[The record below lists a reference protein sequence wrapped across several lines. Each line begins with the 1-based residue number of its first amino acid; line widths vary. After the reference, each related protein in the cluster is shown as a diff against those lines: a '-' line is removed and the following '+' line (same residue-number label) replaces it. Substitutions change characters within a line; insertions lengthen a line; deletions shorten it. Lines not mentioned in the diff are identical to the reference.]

1 MSCHAVL
8 CCGLQAVREQ
18 RMAQEL
24 AAAKRE
30 RDFYLSRVDR
40 AKALDAMQQRR
51 SAKQQQQQGAGDANA
66 PGQAAP
72 AAAGAAAAGGVD
84 GLEAGAAGQGVKRLY
99 GQRKAKADPTQPGA
113 GGISEDVLGLLVA
126 PKKKQRS
133 I

>member
-1 MSCHAVL
+1 MLPAC
-8 CCGLQAVREQ
+8 LQAVREQ

-51 SAKQQQQQGAGDANA
+51 QAKQQQDGDA
-66 PGQAAP
+66 G
-72 AAAGAAAAGGVD
+72 AAAGAAAAPAVTPS
-84 GLEAGAAGQGVKRLY
+84 AAAGGGEALIGSAAAAGGSKGVKRLY
-99 GQRKAKADPTQPGA
+99 GQRKVKEDPAKPGA
-113 GGISEDVLGLLVA
+113 ASIADDVLGLLVA

-133 I
+133 S